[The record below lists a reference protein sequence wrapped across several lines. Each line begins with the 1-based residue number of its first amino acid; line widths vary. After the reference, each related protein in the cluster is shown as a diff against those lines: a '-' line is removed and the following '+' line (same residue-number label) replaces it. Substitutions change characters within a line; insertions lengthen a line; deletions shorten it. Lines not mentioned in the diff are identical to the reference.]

1 MKILAILVFSIITLI
16 ALIFSLLN
24 FQPVEINFYFTSISL
39 PLALALTLE
48 LIAGIGIG
56 LLVAYIQ
63 IIKLKSKYISLNRKI
78 TKVEKNSSAL
88 S

>member
-1 MKILAILVFSIITLI
+1 MKILAILVFFVITLI

-24 FQPVEINFYFTSISL
+24 FQSVEINFYFTSLSL

-56 LLVAYIQ
+56 LLVAFIQ
-63 IIKLKSKYISLNRKI
+63 IVKLKSKYISLNKKI
-78 TKVEKNSSAL
+78 TKAEKSSSAL